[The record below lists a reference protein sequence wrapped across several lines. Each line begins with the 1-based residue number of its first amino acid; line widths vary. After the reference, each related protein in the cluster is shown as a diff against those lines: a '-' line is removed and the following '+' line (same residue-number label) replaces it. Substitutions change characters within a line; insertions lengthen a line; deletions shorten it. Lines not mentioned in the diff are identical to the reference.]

1 MPEHAVFIGVGSN
14 IDPEDNISRAL
25 EQLAMHVPIEAVS
38 TFYRT
43 APLAKPG
50 NPLTTADIVEQPPSA
65 VDSQARAAVDSQARA
80 AVDSQA
86 RAAVDSQ
93 ARAAVDSQARA
104 PVPQHDDMQQP
115 LFLNGVVKVRTGLDA
130 LTLKLDVLR
139 GIESVLG
146 RVRTA
151 DAHAARTI
159 DLDILLYDSAI
170 IEEPKLRIPDPDI
183 RERPF
188 LAIPLLEL
196 APDLVLPDTGER
208 LAALPC
214 ARRRAELIPADDF
227 SGALRERLGL

>member
-25 EQLAMHVPIEAVS
+25 EQLAMHVRIEAVS

-65 VDSQARAAVDSQARA
+65 VDSQARAAL
-80 AVDSQA
+80 
-86 RAAVDSQ
+86 
-93 ARAAVDSQARA
+93 DSQARA

>member
-1 MPEHAVFIGVGSN
+1 MPENAVFIGVGSN

-25 EQLAMHVPIEAVS
+25 EQLATHVRVEAVS

-43 APLAKPG
+43 APLARPS
-50 NPLTTADIVEQPPSA
+50 QPP
-65 VDSQARAAVDSQARA
+65 
-80 AVDSQA
+80 
-86 RAAVDSQ
+86 
-93 ARAAVDSQARA
+93 
-104 PVPQHDDMQQP
+104 
-115 LFLNGVVKVRTGLDA
+115 FLNGVVKARTGLDA
-130 LTLKLDVLR
+130 RTLKLDVLR

-159 DLDILLYDSAI
+159 DLDILLYDSTI

-183 RERPF
+183 RERPS
-188 LAIPLLEL
+188 LAIPLLDL

-214 ARRRAELIPADDF
+214 ARRHAELIPADDF
-227 SGALRERLGL
+227 TGALRERLGL